1 MHLKKYPVCVNVTN
15 AVLRFKYIFS
25 SNINHSES
33 LAVLHWFDRG
43 KELSASGLLS
53 FLRFFLICVSLY
65 FFFIWSGLSL
75 TWLEKTRYLF
85 LWNCSTFFSA
95 IYYSI
100 CCSILTHVS
109 AYVFLV
115 FGKTCFLFLH
125 SSFIFAAI
133 YYNIVFSS
141 PLLIS

>member
-53 FLRFFLICVSLY
+53 FLRFFLICVSLH
-65 FFFIWSGLSL
+65 FFYMIRTKFDLVRENKILILVKLLHIFFCNLLQHLLLDFNPCFRICFSCIW
-75 TWLEKTRYLF
+75 K
-85 LWNCSTFFSA
+85 NM
-95 IYYSI
+95 
-100 CCSILTHVS
+100 
-109 AYVFLV
+109 
-115 FGKTCFLFLH
+115 
-125 SSFIFAAI
+125 
-133 YYNIVFSS
+133 
-141 PLLIS
+141 LLILAQFVHFCCNLLQHCVF